1 MESGAGQG
9 RFPAIPLRVICTAK
23 CSVARYA
30 LTGDATRKAETM
42 GQVREVYGASL
53 SPDATAFAHIVDDG
67 GYPRAVQRF
76 LRGWRASSSRNV
88 ELPVEGP
95 VSRVI
100 HSADGQW
107 LACEVTPDG
116 SGSRSQI
123 WLVTTDPD
131 DRMARRIDDQEA
143 GTAELI
149 AWDGTLVAA
158 ILTGED
164 GVGRSCLID
173 PADGRHIVLD
183 SRSGGRLVDA
193 WAGAALI
200 RVGPRGYHE
209 MIMLFGETEIALLPS
224 DPGSTTADGIIL
236 DDHQPRRLRYGLTG
250 EQTKLYNPGVGAD
263 GYVRALI
270 RSDHGC
276 EHARLLEVTVTLD
289 GVKYSVVAERPDC
302 DLAEFAVSD
311 DLSTVALLW
320 NLQGRSEL
328 QILEY
333 SDYTLTAPIGLPGPL
348 ARELSISAGGS
359 MVAMTVEGPA
369 LPRIVELVDPRSRE
383 WEVVDTERDRGAEIP
398 GIFAQSQSI
407 TARDG
412 LSLNAWLY
420 RPMEAS
426 APAGAVVF
434 LHGGPEGQARP
445 GYNDIFAQLV
455 NDGFSVLAPNV
466 RGSGGFGRTFVHAD
480 DKEKRFAAID
490 DVADCVRFL
499 VDSGL
504 ADPRR
509 VACAGWS
516 YGGYLTQAALTFHP
530 ALFAAGISIC
540 GMSDLSTF
548 YRNTEPWIAD
558 SSYPEY
564 GHPIGDRELLEQL
577 SPLRRVDAL
586 VAPLLVVHGAH
597 DTNVPVSESEQIV
610 EALRNVGRRVHYLL
624 FSDDG
629 HEIVK
634 RENRAALATAMSEWL
649 TVAFD
654 ASAVSPPSRAVREVG
669 NA

>member
-1 MESGAGQG
+1 MGQ
-9 RFPAIPLRVICTAK
+9 
-23 CSVARYA
+23 
-30 LTGDATRKAETM
+30 
-42 GQVREVYGASL
+42 QVREVYGASL
-53 SPDATAFAHIVDDG
+53 SPDATAFAHIVDEG

-76 LRGWRASSSRNV
+76 LRGWRASSSRDV

-95 VSRVI
+95 VSRVV

-107 LACEVTPDG
+107 LACEVTLDG

-123 WLVTTDPD
+123 WVVTTDPD
-131 DRMARRIDDQEA
+131 DRTAWRIDDEEA

-173 PADGRHIVLD
+173 PADGRHTVLD
-183 SRSGGRLVDA
+183 RRSGGRLVDA

-209 MIMLFGETEIALLPS
+209 MIMLLGQTEIALLPA
-224 DPGSTTADGIIL
+224 DPGSTTAHGIIL

-250 EQTKLYNPGVGAD
+250 ETKLYYPGTGAD
-263 GYVRALI
+263 GYVRALV
-270 RSDHGC
+270 RSDNGC

-289 GVKYSVVAERPDC
+289 GVTYFVVAERPDC
-302 DLAEFAVSD
+302 DLAEFTVSD

-320 NLQGRSEL
+320 NLQGGSEL

-333 SDYTLTAPIGLPGPL
+333 TDYTLGPPIPLPGPV
-348 ARELSISAGGS
+348 ASQLSISAGGS
-359 MVAMTVEGPA
+359 MVAMTVEGPD
-369 LPRIVELVDPRSRE
+369 LPRTVELVDPRSRE
-383 WEVVDTERDRGAEIP
+383 WELVDTERGDRAVIP
-398 GIFAQSQSI
+398 GISAVPQTI
-407 TARDG
+407 PARDG

-420 RPMEAS
+420 PPIKAGAS
-426 APAGAVVF
+426 AGAVIF
-434 LHGGPEGQARP
+434 LHGGPEDQARP
-445 GYNDIFAQLV
+445 GYNDIFARLV
-455 NDGFSVLAPNV
+455 NDGFTVLTPNV

-480 DKEKRFAAID
+480 DKEYRFAAID

-499 VDSGL
+499 VDNGL
-504 ADPRR
+504 ADPHRI
-509 VACAGWS
+509 ACAGWS
-516 YGGYLTQAALTFHP
+516 YGGYLTLAALTFHP
-530 ALFAAGISIC
+530 DLFAAGISIC

-558 SSYPEY
+558 SAYPEY
-564 GHPIGDRELLEQL
+564 GHPIGDRELLEEL
-577 SPLRRVDAL
+577 SPLRRADAL

-610 EALRNVGRRVHYLL
+610 DALRQIGRDVRYLL
-624 FSDDG
+624 FGNDG
-629 HEIVK
+629 HGIIK
-634 RENRAALATAMSEWL
+634 RENRATLAAAMSEWMIR
-649 TVAFD
+649 AFD
-654 ASAVSPPSRAVREVG
+654 TAEGLGLDHAASSSG
-669 NA
+669 